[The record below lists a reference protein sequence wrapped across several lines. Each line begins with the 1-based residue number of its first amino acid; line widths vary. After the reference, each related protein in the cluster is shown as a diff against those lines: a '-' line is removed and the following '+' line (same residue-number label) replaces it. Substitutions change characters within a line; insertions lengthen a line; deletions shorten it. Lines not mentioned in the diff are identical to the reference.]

1 MNIGDIILGLAGIVI
16 GASQVKKG
24 MGNVAKGQT
33 GGGNL
38 GVLGPARQGGERTP
52 PTQVVHLAGN
62 RYSTLS
68 SPPVRAAKS
77 EMKTKIRGVNS
88 LDDRMAAIIEMGHRG
103 KSEPSVVEWT
113 RNAVTQRCGGN
124 WCTPEKDT
132 MAEIRAIYG
141 ALRQDI
147 RYTSDIRGLDTYAN
161 PKHTLRM
168 RSGDCLPGETLLVT
182 LEGPKRIDQ
191 VEVGD
196 LIVDGTDWVSVLNWW
211 DKGTLPVKR
220 FSFENGKSLTC
231 TDAHKVFL
239 ASGEEVLA
247 ASLSTGQSLLQPK
260 GSSGATIVAIE
271 QLDPC
276 HVYDIETESGRIYLP
291 ESDII
296 VHNCD
301 DYASL
306 GFAALASVGIPV
318 RYKVIRTVDS
328 DDWNHIYIQAGTSKS
343 DPKSW
348 VSLDASV
355 PAQAGWEAPA
365 NMVAESRIYETE

>member
-1 MNIGDIILGLAGIVI
+1 MNFGDIIIGLAGIVL

-24 MGNVAKGQT
+24 IGTVTKGQK
-33 GGGNL
+33 GEGL
-38 GVLGPARQGGERTP
+38 GVLGPARQGGTRTP
-52 PTQVVHLAGN
+52 PTQIVQLSGN

-68 SPPVRAAKS
+68 SPPIRAAKS
-77 EMKTKIRGVNS
+77 EMKTKIRGVNN

-103 KSEPSVVEWT
+103 KSEPAVVEWA

-132 MAEIRAIYG
+132 LAEIRAIYG

-168 RSGDCLPGETLLVT
+168 RSGDC
-182 LEGPKRIDQ
+182 
-191 VEVGD
+191 
-196 LIVDGTDWVSVLNWW
+196 
-211 DKGTLPVKR
+211 
-220 FSFENGKSLTC
+220 
-231 TDAHKVFL
+231 
-239 ASGEEVLA
+239 
-247 ASLSTGQSLLQPK
+247 
-260 GSSGATIVAIE
+260 
-271 QLDPC
+271 
-276 HVYDIETESGRIYLP
+276 
-291 ESDII
+291 
-296 VHNCD
+296 D

-328 DDWNHIYIQAGTSKS
+328 EDWNHIYIQAGTSKS

-348 VSLDASV
+348 ISLDASV